1 MEGLGR
7 IFNVVGAASGVHIPL
22 TNARAV
28 TFVTYEDDGS
38 TIFTLQESI
47 NGNSAQNLAALARAH
62 KGPGIGGTWTL
73 VSQAAAA
80 TLNLGGDTTNDTM
93 VLTVLG
99 SSLSAGFNCVKG
111 SVDGGNLVAIIH
123 DLVHPRKATNL
134 RRSVV

>member
-28 TFVTYEDDGS
+28 TFVTYEDDGT

-47 NGNSAQNLAALARAH
+47 NGNSAQNLATITRAH

-73 VSQAAAA
+73 MSQAAAA
-80 TLNLGGDTTNDTM
+80 TLNLSSDTTNDSM
-93 VLTVLG
+93 VITVTG
-99 SSLSAGFNCVKG
+99 PQLSAGFNCVKG
-111 SVDGGNLVAIIH
+111 SVDGGILVAIVH